1 MATPKPLEF
10 YPRGQLSLGAGGR
23 LNQVTDLSVT
33 ADNGAK
39 LKHSLAR
46 SPSGFSKSVNDLQGS
61 FNAEIPKSGMERDY
75 FTLLESD
82 ENAVVQ
88 ARVRSPAQGSSSR
101 LSSRA
106 FSSRFRWRTRS
117 STHAPSSDAKR
128 PSLRPRHDDSR

>member
-1 MATPKPLEF
+1 MANPKPLEF
-10 YPRGQLSLGAGGR
+10 YPRGQMSLGAGGR

-88 ARVRSPAQGSSSR
+88 GRVEVPGAGLVLEIVIKSVQLTVSMEDAVKYACTFIGRKT
-101 LSSRA
+101 A
-106 FSSRFRWRTRS
+106 FVKT
-117 STHAPSSDAKR
+117 PS
-128 PSLRPRHDDSR
+128 

>member
-10 YPRGQLSLGAGGR
+10 YPRGQLSLDAGNR

-88 ARVRSPAQGSSSR
+88 GRVEVPGAGLVLEVVIKSVQLTVSMEDAVKYACTFIGRKTAFVKTSS
-101 LSSRA
+101 
-106 FSSRFRWRTRS
+106 
-117 STHAPSSDAKR
+117 
-128 PSLRPRHDDSR
+128 